1 MDRITAEKILE
12 SDYDII
18 VLGSGVAG
26 LAAQP
31 FPARNT
37 GLTYW

>member
-26 LAAQP
+26 LAEP